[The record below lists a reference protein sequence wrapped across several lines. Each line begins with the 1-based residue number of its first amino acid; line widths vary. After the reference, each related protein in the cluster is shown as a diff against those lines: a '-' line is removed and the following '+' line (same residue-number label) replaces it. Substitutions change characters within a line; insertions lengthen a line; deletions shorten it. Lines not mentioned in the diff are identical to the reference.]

1 MKKMIYSALAIAAM
15 VSCTSQEELIENGD
29 LVEIKLQ
36 GGISAVE
43 TKAPL
48 GTDAVLNP
56 FTLLR
61 YDAESK
67 PDFTTAQTSTKQY
80 KEASMAADHK
90 ITIDA
95 TSVYYDKDGKNT
107 YFAGF
112 YPNATTLSDPATN
125 EIKLNIDG
133 KTDILATTLIDAG
146 NKGAPKTTET
156 LQFAHMLSQL
166 VVEIKAAT
174 AADAAYFGTVTSIT
188 LKDQA
193 TSGTLKLSD
202 NSAFIA
208 DESSK
213 GNISVYK
220 KDATDGSDTEETT
233 LNWTIPTDAAK
244 ACGYALVAPQAAANT
259 EYTLEVVTSNI
270 PSQTIKVTVNKNTTP
285 GEEGAAPAGKKSTIT
300 LTFSQRLIE
309 GTSGAITG
317 WENGGGS
324 GSGNAY

>member
-1 MKKMIYSALAIAAM
+1 MIYSALAIAAM

-48 GTDAVLNP
+48 ATNAVLNP

-67 PDFTTAQTSTKQY
+67 PDFTTAQASTEQY
-80 KEASMAADHK
+80 EAASMTEAGA
-90 ITIDA
+90 ITIA
-95 TSVYYDKDGKNT
+95 TTSVYYDKEGKNT

-112 YPNATTLSDPATN
+112 YPNATTLPASATN

-133 KTDILATTLIDAG
+133 KTDILATNLIDAG
-146 NKGAPKTTET
+146 NKGAPATTKK
-156 LQFAHMLSQL
+156 LQFSHMLSQL
-166 VVEIKAAT
+166 VFEIKAVT
-174 AADAAYFGTVTSIT
+174 AEDVAYFGTVTSIT

-202 NSAFIA
+202 NSAFTA

-213 GNISVYK
+213 GDISVYK
-220 KDATDGSDTEETT
+220 KDATPETT
-233 LNWTIPTDAAK
+233 TLAWTLPTDAAQ
-244 ACGYALVAPQAAANT
+244 ACGYALVAPQT
-259 EYTLEVVTSNI
+259 TTPVEYTLEVTTSGINT
-270 PSQTIKVTVNKNTTP
+270 PQTIKVKVNENTTP
-285 GEEGAAPAGKKSTIT
+285 GGEGAAPAGKKTTIT

-309 GTSGAITG
+309 GTSGAISE
-317 WENGGGS
+317 WENGGGN
-324 GSGNAY
+324 GSGEAH